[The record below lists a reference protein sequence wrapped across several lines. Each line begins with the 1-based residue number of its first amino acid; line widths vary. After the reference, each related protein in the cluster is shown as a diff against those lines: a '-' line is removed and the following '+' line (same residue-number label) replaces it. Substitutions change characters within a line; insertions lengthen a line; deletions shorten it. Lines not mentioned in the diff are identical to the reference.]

1 MRALR
6 KLKLQ
11 REQEAQEEESDHE
24 EEQEEFV
31 STPINAF
38 ALLQAESSDTESEE
52 SVEDE
57 AASEIDMVDK
67 QVHTLAKSKDKSKAA
82 DVEEDDWERLL
93 VDFKQDQQTIAV
105 QEPLSLKQI
114 LGINPLCLDPQVELK
129 RMFGSVAVEE
139 QTKRKGRARKRV
151 PVKDGILVKFKDTWP
166 RLTKLG
172 LSMEVLRMEGGN
184 DSSWLN

>member
-31 STPINAF
+31 STPLNAF
-38 ALLQAESSDTESEE
+38 ALLQAESSDSESEE
-52 SVEDE
+52 SVESLDE
-57 AASEIDMVDK
+57 AANTQIDMVDK
-67 QVHTLAKSKDKSKAA
+67 QVHTMAKSKDKSKAA

-105 QEPLSLKQI
+105 QEPLNLKQI
-114 LGINPLCLDPQVELK
+114 LGINSLCLDPQVELK

-139 QTKRKGRARKRV
+139 QTKRKGRAPKRV

-184 DSSWLN
+184 DSS